1 MEFADDLAGDVF
13 NALYQHNPTLGA
25 ESNSKYSQTIRAAL
39 ASPQFQHLRMQT
51 RDSVHWSATAAALI
65 TSTLAKELN
74 FRNEEEPPIVCG
86 FPGEPSENEPQS
98 GGNEEEQSEPQSGEG
113 QQSSKKFDE
122 NAEDSDDS
130 AEDDSENGNGG
141 KEEGDPASNDG
152 SEESDK
158 DENDDNGES
167 GEEQSEETDTDGND
181 ADNNEDKS
189 GEEDSDN
196 DSDGSEESDGE
207 NDKPNEQSDPTP
219 EPIGEPSKDITDALN
234 KAAKEVEQ
242 LMGGIRAGTSES
254 MLGSKGDSELAEL
267 YTALG
272 NNAELSRLLQM
283 IGRMQIS
290 QHFLNGVSYAQTET
304 PVAITQGRD
313 IRNVLPQDMGLLL
326 GNTEEFNVFAAKY
339 NNSELL
345 QRQLKAE
352 TKSGKGPMIVCLDES
367 GSMDGEKST
376 WANSITIAMYL
387 QCLKDRRQFAL
398 VKFASNS
405 KIWPIPNSLTRM
417 DIDFLKSIS
426 NHGYLGGGTNF
437 QSAWNDAT
445 KFIRSNPSW
454 KQADIVFV
462 TDGMGNYNAD
472 QFRKDKDQLKVRL
485 ISFFIDPD
493 DYISRYAQYGNSYS
507 NVITDFVDLNE
518 AFTHIVDLSERG
530 ERQAFEL
537 IRKKNVNGKFSVQN
551 GKLVETTFKKEE
563 EEELTF

>member
-1 MEFADDLAGDVF
+1 
-13 NALYQHNPTLGA
+13 
-25 ESNSKYSQTIRAAL
+25 
-39 ASPQFQHLRMQT
+39 
-51 RDSVHWSATAAALI
+51 
-65 TSTLAKELN
+65 
-74 FRNEEEPPIVCG
+74 
-86 FPGEPSENEPQS
+86 
-98 GGNEEEQSEPQSGEG
+98 
-113 QQSSKKFDE
+113 
-122 NAEDSDDS
+122 
-130 AEDDSENGNGG
+130 
-141 KEEGDPASNDG
+141 
-152 SEESDK
+152 
-158 DENDDNGES
+158 
-167 GEEQSEETDTDGND
+167 
-181 ADNNEDKS
+181 
-189 GEEDSDN
+189 
-196 DSDGSEESDGE
+196 
-207 NDKPNEQSDPTP
+207 
-219 EPIGEPSKDITDALN
+219 
-234 KAAKEVEQ
+234 
-242 LMGGIRAGTSES
+242 

-326 GNTEEFNVFAAKY
+326 GNQEEFNVFAAKY

-352 TKSGKGPMIVCLDES
+352 TKAGKGPMIVCLDES
-367 GSMDGEKST
+367 GSMHGDKTT
-376 WANSITIAMYL
+376 WALSITIAMYL

-398 VKFASNS
+398 VKFASSS
-405 KIWPIPNSLTRM
+405 KLWDLPKSVTRI
-417 DIDFLKSIS
+417 DIDFLKSIER
-426 NHGYLGGGTNF
+426 HGFLGGGTNF
-437 QSAWNDAT
+437 QSAWDDAT

-493 DYISRYAQYGNSYS
+493 DYVSRYAKYGNSYS

-530 ERQAFEL
+530 E
-537 IRKKNVNGKFSVQN
+537 
-551 GKLVETTFKKEE
+551 
-563 EEELTF
+563 